1 MEQKSSKKTRSVWLL
16 LIGIVVLS
24 VAMVMIPAIL
34 IFPFRRQT
42 PFGVEL
48 SYALRR
54 WTPMLTIVALMA
66 AISFCVLLWRRSR
79 SWLGKAAMIALL
91 IPLLGAVWFARQNHF
106 EWMFQPLTDAA
117 YARISEAD
125 FVADREMVM
134 TVELSGEAVAYPV
147 RQMAYHHVINDVVGG
162 TPVAATY

>member
-1 MEQKSSKKTRSVWLL
+1 MERQSSGKTGSVWLL

-48 SYALRR
+48 SYTLRR
-54 WTPMLTIVALMA
+54 WAPMLTLVALMA
-66 AISFCVLLWRRSR
+66 AISLCVMLWRRSR
-79 SWLGKAAMIALL
+79 SWLGKAAMIALM
-91 IPLLGAVWFARQNHF
+91 IPLLGSVWFARQNHF

-117 YARISEAD
+117 YARMSEAD